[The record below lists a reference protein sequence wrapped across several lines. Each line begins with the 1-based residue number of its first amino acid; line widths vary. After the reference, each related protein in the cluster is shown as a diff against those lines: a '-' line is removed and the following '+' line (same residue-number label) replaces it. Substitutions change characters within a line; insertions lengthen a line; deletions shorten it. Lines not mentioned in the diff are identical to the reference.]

1 MVLQKAPKLFRLIH
15 RQICYL
21 KMWCCEFGNKIA
33 SVLEILV
40 NDDNYAWLLAE
51 INVDGD
57 CGLAWSETFMMVH
70 KLLV

>member
-1 MVLQKAPKLFRLIH
+1 VNLVI
-15 RQICYL
+15 
-21 KMWCCEFGNKIA
+21 KIA

-40 NDDNYAWLLAE
+40 NDDNYACLLAE

-57 CGLAWSETFMMVH
+57 CGLAWPETFMMVH